1 MPTIISAWKMNRPE
15 TKAARYSTV
24 ASHPLVRP
32 NTGRMEAATTM
43 PVASPARQCI
53 SLFSACFQVAD
64 VKASWVPGS
73 GLRQA
78 SR

>member
-1 MPTIISAWKMNRPE
+1 
-15 TKAARYSTV
+15 
-24 ASHPLVRP
+24 
-32 NTGRMEAATTM
+32 M